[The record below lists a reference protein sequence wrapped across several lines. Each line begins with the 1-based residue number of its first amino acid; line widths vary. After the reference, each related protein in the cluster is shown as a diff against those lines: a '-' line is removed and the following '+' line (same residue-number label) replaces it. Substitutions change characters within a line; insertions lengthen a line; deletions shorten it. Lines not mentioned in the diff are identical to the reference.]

1 MALGRTHRAAL
12 GNIAAMVR
20 SKKLVR
26 KFKRLAARLPQSVK
40 GEMGKTVAIWEGE
53 SIKHAPIGISRSPS
67 TRRSSARGP
76 SRGKGSR
83 GMLRSTMQGKV
94 RSTGRQIIG
103 YIFSPAHYAIWLAGG
118 TRTIAR
124 GDVMAWREGDPP
136 IHNWAAKDHKPA
148 SRQAIEELPIILP
161 YRQKA
166 LTRLIAGLRKRLL
179 KG

>member
-1 MALGRTHRAAL
+1 
-12 GNIAAMVR
+12 
-20 SKKLVR
+20 
-26 KFKRLAARLPQSVK
+26 
-40 GEMGKTVAIWEGE
+40 
-53 SIKHAPIGISRSPS
+53 
-67 TRRSSARGP
+67 
-76 SRGKGSR
+76 
-83 GMLRSTMQGKV
+83 MLRSTMQGKV

-136 IHNWAAKDHKPA
+136 IRNWAAKDHKPA
-148 SRQAIEELPIILP
+148 SRHAIEELPIILP